1 MRAAPDAGYNR
12 RMPTEADLHPR
23 TRERLADWAAD
34 PDVVGAIW
42 VGSRSRGYGD
52 GMSDDDLEILLTPA
66 AHARIAPGDDFEVE
80 PDVGSDPPRLI
91 YDAWR
96 TTLGAVTAKAASI
109 ADLDHWPYEAAVVL
123 LDRDGSVARAVAA
136 NAVMPQAFRRARLQH
151 NANDAIVATIRA
163 RKGLKRG
170 FPYATRMLL
179 ARAAKALTRVAFALE
194 DRWTPLDHWL
204 EPELA
209 SLTDAAG
216 AVPLLRQA
224 ILAADPQA
232 MQAACDALRP
242 PLESWGVPSQAG
254 PFAILH
260 AELLG
265 PSRAEERKQH
275 ALD

>member
-1 MRAAPDAGYNR
+1 
-12 RMPTEADLHPR
+12 MPTAADLHPR
-23 TRERLADWAAD
+23 TRERLAGWAAD

-96 TTLGAVTAKAASI
+96 TTLGAVVAKAASI
-109 ADLDHWPYEAAVVL
+109 ADVDHWPYEAAVVL

-136 NAVMPQAFRRARLQH
+136 NAAMPQAFRRARLQH
-151 NANDAIVATIRA
+151 NAIDAILATSRA
-163 RKGLKRG
+163 RKGLKRD
-170 FPYATRMLL
+170 FPYATRLLL
-179 ARAAKALTRVAFALE
+179 ARGAKALTRVAFALE

-209 SLTDAAG
+209 SLHDVAG
-216 AVPLLRQA
+216 AVPRLRQA
-224 ILAADPQA
+224 ILAADPEA
-232 MQAACDALRP
+232 LQAACDALRP
-242 PLESWGVPSQAG
+242 QLEAWGVPPLGSPLAA
-254 PFAILH
+254 FH

-265 PSRAEERKQH
+265 PGRADERKLH